1 MWKQNLT
8 RIVKGIQENKYPY
21 VDTSLKTLET
31 SYNYYYDQMIC
42 QEEKMTFDEA
52 DRIWEQLKVF
62 QNFIFGLYLDYKQRI
77 EEENQ
82 KREKKMQEDIANGLI
97 KVIHF

>member
-1 MWKQNLT
+1 
-8 RIVKGIQENKYPY
+8 
-21 VDTSLKTLET
+21 
-31 SYNYYYDQMIC
+31 
-42 QEEKMTFDEA
+42 MTFDEA

>member
-42 QEEKMTFDEA
+42 YEE
-52 DRIWEQLKVF
+52 
-62 QNFIFGLYLDYKQRI
+62 
-77 EEENQ
+77 
-82 KREKKMQEDIANGLI
+82 
-97 KVIHF
+97 